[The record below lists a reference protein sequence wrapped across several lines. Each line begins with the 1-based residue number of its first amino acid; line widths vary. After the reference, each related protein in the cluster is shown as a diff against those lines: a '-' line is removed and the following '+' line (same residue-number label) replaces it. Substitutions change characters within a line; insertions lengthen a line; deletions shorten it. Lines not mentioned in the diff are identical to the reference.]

1 MMKKLMA
8 VLFALLLIAVSA
20 AGCSRTDKQA
30 ETAAAE
36 TKATAAMQEQ
46 TETPT
51 EEQTEAPFELT
62 LDGITYSADA
72 TEIRVS
78 SMPAQVLDQLPQL
91 TALKQITVTE
101 GDGENLELLRAYC
114 DEKGIAFQIEVAGQ
128 TVTDETAELTLPNV
142 TEAQLRLLKVMPNL
156 QNLHFPE
163 PEASAESLLQLQ
175 QNASVTWE
183 KTVLGMMFSNDAV
196 EIDLTP
202 VIALDAGQVLGDKTA
217 YDYGCEEPIMS
228 YAEEFHSSVLVTN
241 EHPLPDKTDITAEL
255 IAEAEAAMPYF
266 PNAQKLLMA
275 GAWLDNEAMA
285 QFRENHRQEYKVAW
299 TVQCGMLATRT
310 DATRFMP
317 TKYYV
322 TEGSFTDW
330 HTYNLMY
337 CEDMVA
343 VDVGHMNIAEL
354 DFVRYMP
361 ELKYLV
367 LSWTL
372 VRDLSPLADCKNLKL
387 LEINWISEP
396 LDYSPLV
403 GCTALEDL
411 NLSETSGDITPVLQ
425 MTWLKNLWLAG
436 CKDINHERT
445 MAALPDTNIG
455 YYYGDP
461 VVGWRKLPNYFKMRD
476 ALLMFYMD

>member
-1 MMKKLMA
+1 MKKLMA

-20 AGCSRTDKQA
+20 AGCSQTDKQD

-78 SMPAQVLDQLPQL
+78 SMAAEVLDQLPQL

-128 TVTDETAELTLPNV
+128 TITDETAELTVANV

-175 QNASVTWE
+175 QTASVTWE
-183 KTVLGMMFSNDAV
+183 KTVFGMTFSNDAV

-202 VIALDAGQVLGDKTA
+202 VIALDAGQALGDKTA

-228 YAEEFHSSVLVTN
+228 YEEEFHSSVLVTN

-266 PNAQKLLMA
+266 SNAQKLLMA

-285 QFRENHRQEYKVAW
+285 QFRENHRQDYKVVW

-322 TEGSFTDW
+322 TQGSFADW

-337 CEDMVA
+337 CEEMVA
-343 VDVGHMNIAEL
+343 IDIGHMSIAQL

-361 ELKYLV
+361 NLTYLDV
-367 LSWTL
+367 AMNHL
-372 VRDLSPLADCKNLKL
+372 VDLEPLASCKNLKFL
-387 LEINWISEP
+387 VMFEQIME
-396 LDYSPLV
+396 LDYTPLKE
-403 GCTALEDL
+403 CTALVDL
-411 NLSETSGDITPVLQ
+411 NIGKGRGDITPILE
-425 MTWLKNLWLAG
+425 MTWLENLWMVDHPEESYQRA
-436 CKDINHERT
+436 K
-445 MAALPDTNIG
+445 AALPETRIE
-455 YYYGDP
+455 YYHKLADDD
-461 VVGWRKLPNYFKMRD
+461 WRTLPNYFKMRD
-476 ALLMFYMD
+476 ALLMFYME